1 METKPNKNHETI
13 ALWLGE
19 TQAVA
24 VGRWLMVLGLL
35 MALVVLPGCIDLS
48 GKQTRENEKLRRE
61 RDRLENELRRVRS
74 KFDERDRLMQEKMRL
89 EMEIE
94 QFQQFLEQEG
104 GQTP

>member
-1 METKPNKNHETI
+1 MDTKPNKNHGNI
-13 ALWLGE
+13 ALWPDE
-19 TQAVA
+19 KQAVA
-24 VGRWLMVLGLL
+24 AGRWLMVLGLL

-48 GKQTRENEKLRRE
+48 GKQTRENVQLRRE
-61 RDRLENELRRVRS
+61 RDRLENELRRVSS